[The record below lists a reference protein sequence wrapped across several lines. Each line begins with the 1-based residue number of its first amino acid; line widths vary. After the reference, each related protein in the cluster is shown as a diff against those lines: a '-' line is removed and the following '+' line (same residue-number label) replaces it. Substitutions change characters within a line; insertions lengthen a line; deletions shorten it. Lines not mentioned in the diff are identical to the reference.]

1 MSSQA
6 QPHHLALD
14 AQALRE
20 AVEAHQR
27 YLGGRSGGRRLS
39 LTYADLSN
47 CTLEGLDLREADF
60 AGANFHGATLA
71 RANLTRGILFG
82 ADLREADLRRAN
94 LTKADLRGACLRGAN
109 LAGAELPGC
118 DLREGRIAL
127 QDKLDGFRILRHEHR
142 PGELNYAILS
152 GANLSGAQMTGAVAM
167 SSDFTDAN
175 LSGAQMAGAKLTRAV
190 LDGADL
196 TGADLAGA
204 DLSGASMKRAVLN
217 GANLQNTIFDN
228 VDLSD
233 VLRAPPAVTFVAD
246 RPLDQV
252 LADHEA
258 YCDSGG
264 QRGAVV
270 DLSKVDFRSL
280 RTLKE
285 RRCTALVARGA
296 VFFGLDLQRRPV
308 RRRPPRL
315 RSARRRHAWRKADR
329 GLLHPRGH
337 ARRQARSADHRRRPL
352 RPHRFHAGH
361 PARRRPARRA
371 RAPRPLPGSRHDRRQ
386 PERLRPD
393 GRRARGLRTQR
404 FSISQPMSSQIQL
417 ARMVRWQP
425 QASAS

>member
-1 MSSQA
+1 MSSRA

-27 YLGGRSGGRRLS
+27 YLAGRSGGRRLS

-71 RANLTRGILFG
+71 RANLSRGILFG

-94 LTKADLRGACLRGAN
+94 LGRADLRGACLRGAN

-152 GANLSGAQMTGAVAM
+152 GANLAGAQMAGAVAM

-204 DLSGASMKRAVLN
+204 DLSGASMKRTVLT
-217 GANLQNTIFDN
+217 GANLESATLDN
-228 VDLSD
+228 VDMSD
-233 VLRAPPAVTFVAD
+233 VLRAPPPVVYVD
-246 RPLDQV
+246 SRPIDQV
-252 LADHEA
+252 LAEYEV

-264 QRGAVV
+264 EGGAVA
-270 DLSKVDFRSL
+270 DFSNVDFRTM
-280 RTLKE
+280 RTLKA
-285 RRCTALVARGA
+285 RRLPPLVPPTTTS
-296 VFFGLDLQRRPV
+296 FGLP
-308 RRRPPRL
+308 
-315 RSARRRHAWRKADR
+315 
-329 GLLHPRGH
+329 LH
-337 ARRQARSADHRRRPL
+337 
-352 RPHRFHAGH
+352 
-361 PARRRPARRA
+361 RA
-371 RAPRPLPGSRHDRRQ
+371 HLH
-386 PERLRPD
+386 
-393 GRRARGLRTQR
+393 
-404 FSISQPMSSQIQL
+404 
-417 ARMVRWQP
+417 
-425 QASAS
+425 